1 MALQLVATGKPQ
13 QHPLLVG
20 LDALLQD
27 IHLAV
32 ASRRRIGLEA
42 QVLEASAALDEA
54 KSAVLEPVA
63 LAEHRVNLV
72 ERKSQRGVAL
82 GGPAIVVPSDDDEAD
97 DGASDNHPAQDQH
110 EKGGDALDRRGR

>member
-20 LDALLQD
+20 LDALSRTFTSRSP
-27 IHLAV
+27 AAGGSV
-32 ASRRRIGLEA
+32 AKCRSFEA
-42 QVLEASAALDEA
+42 GTALDEA

-97 DGASDNHPAQDQH
+97 DGASDNHPTQDQQ
-110 EKGGDALDRRGR
+110 EKRGDALDRRGR